1 MTRELY
7 KEQLR
12 KLNGEL
18 IRMGDLCEEA
28 MFLVL
33 KALREK
39 DEEVA
44 AGVHRLEQEIDQKER
59 DIEALCMKLLL
70 RQQPVAGDLR
80 NISAALRMIADMERI
95 GDQTADI
102 ADIAKLFTDFQREV
116 HPTIFLMGKRVREM
130 VNLSINAFVR
140 KDETLSRRVI
150 QADDEVDRLFNQIK
164 EELVQEIR
172 KHDGPDGHEL
182 DVLMIA
188 KYMER
193 IGDHAVNLG
202 EWVLYSMEGRGN
214 SEKNGQHCS
223 I

>member
-18 IRMGDLCEEA
+18 IQMGDLCEEA
-28 MFLVL
+28 MSLVM

-39 DEEVA
+39 DDEIA
-44 AGVHRLEQEIDQKER
+44 AGVHRVEQEIDQKER
-59 DIEALCMKLLL
+59 DIEAMCMKLLL

-102 ADIAKLFTDFQREV
+102 ADISKYITDFQFEI
-116 HPTIFLMGKRVREM
+116 HPSIFKMGKVVSKM
-130 VNLSINAFVR
+130 VNDSVNAFVR
-140 KDETLSRRVI
+140 KEEKIARQVI
-150 QADDEVDRLFNQIK
+150 DMDDEVDRLFEVVK
-164 EELVQEIR
+164 RGLVEDIR
-172 KHDGPDGHEL
+172 KAKNREQDGYEL
-182 DVLMIA
+182 DILMIA
-188 KYMER
+188 KYLER

-202 EWVLYSMEGRGN
+202 EWVVYSIKGN
-214 SEKNGQHCS
+214 MF
-223 I
+223 

>member
-18 IRMGDLCEEA
+18 IQMGDLCEEA
-28 MFLVL
+28 MSLVM

-39 DEEVA
+39 DDEIA
-44 AGVHRLEQEIDQKER
+44 AGVHRVEQEIDQKER
-59 DIEALCMKLLL
+59 DIEAMCMKLLL

-102 ADIAKLFTDFQREV
+102 ADISKYITDFQFEI
-116 HPTIFLMGKRVREM
+116 HPSIFKMGKVVSKM
-130 VNLSINAFVR
+130 VNDSVNAFVR
-140 KDETLSRRVI
+140 KEEKIARQVI
-150 QADDEVDRLFNQIK
+150 DMDDEVDRLFEVVK
-164 EELVQEIR
+164 RELVEDIR
-172 KHDGPDGHEL
+172 KAKNREQDGYDL
-182 DVLMIA
+182 DILMIA
-188 KYMER
+188 KYLDR

-202 EWVLYSMEGRGN
+202 EWVVYSIQG
-214 SEKNGQHCS
+214 SKL
-223 I
+223 

>member
-18 IRMGDLCEEA
+18 IQMGDLCEEA
-28 MFLVL
+28 MSLVM

-39 DEEVA
+39 DDEIA
-44 AGVHRLEQEIDQKER
+44 AGVHRVEQEIDQKER
-59 DIEALCMKLLL
+59 DIEDMCMKLLL

-102 ADIAKLFTDFQREV
+102 ADISKYITDFQFEI
-116 HPTIFLMGKRVREM
+116 HPSIFKMGKVVSKM
-130 VNLSINAFVR
+130 VNDSVNAFVR
-140 KDETLSRRVI
+140 KEEKIARQVI
-150 QADDEVDRLFNQIK
+150 DMDDEVDRLFEVVK
-164 EELVQEIR
+164 RELVEDIR
-172 KHDGPDGHEL
+172 KAKNREQDGYEL
-182 DVLMIA
+182 DILMIA
-188 KYMER
+188 KYLER

-202 EWVLYSMEGRGN
+202 EWVVYSIKGN
-214 SEKNGQHCS
+214 MF
-223 I
+223 

>member
-18 IRMGDLCEEA
+18 IQMGDLCEEA
-28 MFLVL
+28 MSLVM

-39 DEEVA
+39 DDEIA
-44 AGVHRLEQEIDQKER
+44 AGVHRVEQEIDQKER
-59 DIEALCMKLLL
+59 DIEAMCMKLLL

-102 ADIAKLFTDFQREV
+102 ADISKYITDFQFEI
-116 HPTIFLMGKRVREM
+116 HPSIFNMGKVVSKM
-130 VNLSINAFVR
+130 VNDSVNAFVR
-140 KDETLSRRVI
+140 KEEKIARQVI
-150 QADDEVDRLFNQIK
+150 DMDDEVDRLFEVVK
-164 EELVQEIR
+164 RELVEDIR
-172 KHDGPDGHEL
+172 KAKNREQDGYEL
-182 DVLMIA
+182 DILMIA
-188 KYMER
+188 KYLER

-202 EWVLYSMEGRGN
+202 EWVVYSIKGN
-214 SEKNGQHCS
+214 MF
-223 I
+223 